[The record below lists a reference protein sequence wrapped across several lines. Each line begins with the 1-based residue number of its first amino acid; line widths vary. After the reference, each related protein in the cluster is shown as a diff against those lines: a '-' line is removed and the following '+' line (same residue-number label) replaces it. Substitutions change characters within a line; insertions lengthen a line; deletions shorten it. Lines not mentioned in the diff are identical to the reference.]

1 VAISKWQLKQSIE
14 NDNLV
19 SGQEQSDGVRNGA
32 GVFGFGKWRE
42 TPSRAGIETIFPI
55 DIDK

>member
-19 SGQEQSDGVRNGA
+19 SGQEQSDGEGSKMGIWVA
-32 GVFGFGKWRE
+32 KWRE
-42 TPSRAGIETIFPI
+42 TPSRAGLETIFPI